1 MTPYT
6 IPFLENWPWVFQT
19 GLGSVGKSFDVFGD
33 GSVVLIN
40 TPGHTHGMFSA
51 RISSG
56 EQYLLLSGDTTY
68 TQESISQ
75 KRIPGFTVD
84 KQLAKR
90 SLDWIF
96 DCARDP
102 NCILIAANHDPQIPE
117 QVITLQKEH
126 HSLLFRYA
134 KPFKYS
140 SAFR

>member
-1 MTPYT
+1 M
-6 IPFLENWPWVFQT
+6 
-19 GLGSVGKSFDVFGD
+19 GKSFDVFGD
-33 GSVVLIN
+33 GSVVLTN
-40 TPGHTHGMFSA
+40 TPGHTRGMFST

-75 KRIPGFTVD
+75 KRISGFTVD

-96 DCARDP
+96 DCAQDP

-117 QVITLQKEH
+117 QVITL
-126 HSLLFRYA
+126 
-134 KPFKYS
+134 
-140 SAFR
+140 